1 MQVTVN
7 QQVHFLEKN
16 QYNLI
21 QLLSRLSLNNQQG
34 IAIAINQDVIPKTQW
49 TETILND
56 GDDVS
61 VFTMIAGG

>member
-21 QLLSRLSLNNQQG
+21 QLLSRLSLNQQG
-34 IAIAINQDVIPKTQW
+34 IAIAINQDVIPKAQW

>member
-7 QQVHFLEKN
+7 QKVHILEKN
-16 QYNLI
+16 QNKLI
-21 QLLSRLSLNNQQG
+21 QLLSQLLLNQQG
-34 IAIAINQDVIPKTQW
+34 IAVAINQDVIPKTQW
-49 TETILND
+49 AETTLAE

>member
-7 QQVHFLEKN
+7 QQVHILEKN

-21 QLLSRLSLNNQQG
+21 QLLSLLSLNQQG
-34 IAIAINQDVIPKTQW
+34 IAIAINQDVVPKTQW
-49 TETILND
+49 TETTLND

>member
-21 QLLSRLSLNNQQG
+21 QLLSRLSLNQQG

>member
-7 QQVHFLEKN
+7 QQVHILEKN

-21 QLLSRLSLNNQQG
+21 QLLSRLSLNQQG
-34 IAIAINQDVIPKTQW
+34 IAIAINQDVVPKTQW
-49 TETILND
+49 IETTLND

-61 VFTMIAGG
+61 IFTMIAGG

>member
-7 QQVHFLEKN
+7 QQVHILEKN
-16 QYNLI
+16 QYSLI
-21 QLLSRLSLNNQQG
+21 QLLSRLSLNQQG
-34 IAIAINQDVIPKTQW
+34 IAIAINQDVVPKTQW
-49 TETILND
+49 TETTLND

>member
-7 QQVHFLEKN
+7 QQVHILEKN

-21 QLLSRLSLNNQQG
+21 QLLSRLSLNQHG
-34 IAIAINQDVIPKTQW
+34 IAIAINQDVVPKTQW
-49 TETILND
+49 IETTLND

-61 VFTMIAGG
+61 IFTMIAGG

>member
-7 QQVHFLEKN
+7 QQVHILEKN

-21 QLLSRLSLNNQQG
+21 QLLSRLSLNQQS

-49 TETILND
+49 TETTLND

>member
-7 QQVHFLEKN
+7 QQVHILEKN

-21 QLLSRLSLNNQQG
+21 QLLSRLSLNQQG
-34 IAIAINQDVIPKTQW
+34 IAIAINQDVVPKTQW

>member
-7 QQVHFLEKN
+7 QQVHILEKN

-21 QLLSRLSLNNQQG
+21 QLLSRLSLNQQG

-49 TETILND
+49 TETTLND

>member
-7 QQVHFLEKN
+7 QQVHILEKN

-21 QLLSRLSLNNQQG
+21 QLLSRLSLNQQS

-49 TETILND
+49 TETTLND
-56 GDDVS
+56 SDDVS